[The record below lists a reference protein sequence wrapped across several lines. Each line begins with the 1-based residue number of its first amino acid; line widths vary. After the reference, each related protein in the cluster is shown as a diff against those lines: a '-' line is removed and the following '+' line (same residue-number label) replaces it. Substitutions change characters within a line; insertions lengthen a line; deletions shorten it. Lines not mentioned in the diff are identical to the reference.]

1 MKKVALAVA
10 VILGFV
16 VVQPVQASNNK
27 SLVIIDSYFQ
37 STIAQNPITSVGTP
51 CPQSKPITG
60 ASPTSPYNHGTAMY
74 NAAKLQNP
82 ELKVIS
88 ICAAASATAE
98 VTPDNFIA
106 ALTWVNNNP
115 NGIGAVSVS
124 RFMNHATKTC
134 MPPKLIKDTP
144 ESADKQIK
152 QLISS
157 LLSKGIPV
165 FASTGNKSEN
175 KVDYPACITSTVSV
189 GIGSLDSSGTLK
201 RLYSYDSNTDYFA
214 SSPVIN
220 YSTSFATA
228 AVASQYIKLGVLPS
242 KVVTVL
248 P

>member
-10 VILGFV
+10 VVLGFV
-16 VVQPVQASNNK
+16 VIQPVQAADNK

-51 CPQSKPITG
+51 CPQSKPIIG
-60 ASPTSPYNHGTAMY
+60 APASSPYNHGTAMY

-82 ELKVIS
+82 ELKVIP
-88 ICAAASATAE
+88 ICAATATAE

-134 MPPKLIKDTP
+134 MPPKLVKDTP
-144 ESADKQIK
+144 EAADKQIK
-152 QLISS
+152 SLITS

-165 FASTGNKSEN
+165 FASTGNKSGT
-175 KVDYPACITSTVSV
+175 KVDYPACITGTISV
-189 GIGSLDSSGTLK
+189 GVGALNQSGSIVS
-201 RLYSYDSNTDYFA
+201 LYASDLNTDYFA